1 MGAGERSRWGSLPS
15 LSGIPLH
22 LLPSFPSRTILL
34 PLLWWHNW
42 ATSRSTVDFL
52 KFLNWSL
59 RVGYCRIIYESLQV
73 YMFLP
78 FCHFICDTSPSAYY
92 AIIIIHAGFIAAIS
106 ILQAALAISRP
117 YGTSW
122 LPCQQV
128 SSFLEISTFIIVQL
142 CNASN
147 WSWTLEMFWK
157 VFVSNT
163 FVCQRLKQFL
173 RQLCSSKDFFLKCK
187 MHWKVNKM

>member
-1 MGAGERSRWGSLPS
+1 MGARERSRWGSLPS
-15 LSGIPLH
+15 LSGTPPQPH

-78 FCHFICDTSPSAYY
+78 FCHFICDTSPSTYY
-92 AIIIIHAGFIAAIS
+92 AIIIIHAGFIATIS

-122 LPCQQV
+122 LPWQLV

-142 CNASN
+142 CVQLKLNTWDVLESLCFKYFCLSEIETVPTA
-147 WSWTLEMFWK
+147 TLFFK
-157 VFVSNT
+157 RFL
-163 FVCQRLKQFL
+163 LK
-173 RQLCSSKDFFLKCK
+173 
-187 MHWKVNKM
+187 M